1 MTPLSW
7 GMMLAAWAVIIAVN
21 LFCVAS
27 IIAKK
32 RRNGGS

>member
-7 GMMLAAWAVIIAVN
+7 GIMLTAWGVIIAVN
-21 LFCVAS
+21 LFCVAA

-32 RRNGGS
+32 RRNDGS

>member
-7 GMMLAAWAVIIAVN
+7 GIMLTAWGVIIALN
-21 LFCVAS
+21 LFCFVS